1 MNVEIGAVPGTDQ
14 GISEIAVEWHSPNR
28 LRSKST
34 AILPMASKSRQ
45 IEKSIEDDARITEM
59 KATVLRMDIDCAR
72 RPGIRSFLFNNRAIC
87 AHLFDRSSFGFR
99 NSDLRLRRARNRLK
113 LIHFVK
119 IMPDNLTTE
128 NNRTI
133 SNSALAVNYP
143 PR

>member
-72 RPGIRSFLFNNRAIC
+72 RPGIR
-87 AHLFDRSSFGFR
+87 
-99 NSDLRLRRARNRLK
+99 NRLK

-119 IMPDNLTTE
+119 IMPDNRTTE

-133 SNSALAVNYP
+133 SNSTLAVNYP